1 MGMNAA
7 WSVPGARAV
16 VQAVSRRGACVGG
29 LLSGTVK
36 PQLPQTLTLLF

>member
-7 WSVPGARAV
+7 RSVPGARAV